1 MQKKWI
7 YTLLLV
13 LCAGTSALVYA
24 QRKSAKK
31 TTVVNQQS
39 KEDLE
44 AQRITIL
51 AEIKQT
57 QEQLKT
63 LQKDKNATLQQ
74 LAALQN
80 KLQARQALI
89 NNINNEIGRL
99 QNDIEDAT
107 NDVDNLKMSLN
118 DLKKHY
124 AELIRYSYKQ
134 RTSQDM
140 VMFIFSSKTFYE
152 ASRRYKYVKQYRDYR
167 KQQAEKILAT
177 SRNINNKIL
186 TLEEQ
191 KKQKDVFLRQQ
202 EEQKQVLALETSQK
216 NSVVVDLKG
225 KEKDLQAKVAGQRKI
240 AESLSGAIAA
250 AIRREIEI
258 ARKKAMEERKRLA
271 AEKAERERR
280 AKEEALARKRRE
292 EAERKQREE
301 EERKKTLEAI
311 ASKKNNK
318 LKTTKGGNAP
328 DAKAITSKGNI
339 KTTIDEETAKVNTD
353 KPTPRYIAKE
363 EPSTAST
370 ATVATTSFAEDMGEE
385 NRQLSANFESNRGVL
400 SAPASGYI
408 CEHFGKNKHPV
419 YSVVTEN
426 YGIDIRTSR
435 GAQVRTVFGGE
446 VISVFYLAGAG
457 VNIMV
462 NHGSYFTVY
471 SKIEK
476 ATVSKGQK
484 VTARQNIG
492 TVMADADGNSQVHF
506 EIWKVGANGAP
517 QKINP
522 EQWIRM

>member
-1 MQKKWI
+1 MLKKWI
-7 YTLLLV
+7 WVLLLV
-13 LCAGTSALVYA
+13 LCASTTALIYA
-24 QRKSAKK
+24 QRKSTKK
-31 TTVVNQQS
+31 NTVVNQQS

-44 AQRITIL
+44 AQRATIL

-57 QEQLKT
+57 QEQLKS

-74 LAALQN
+74 LSALQN

-99 QNDIEDAT
+99 QNDIEDAS
-107 NDVDNLKMSLN
+107 NDVDNLKVSLA

-186 TLEEQ
+186 SLEEQ
-191 KKQKDVFLRQQ
+191 KKQKDVFLKQQ
-202 EEQKQVLALETSQK
+202 EEQKQVLALETAQK
-216 NSVVVDLKG
+216 NNVVLDLKG
-225 KEKDLQAKVAGQRKI
+225 KEQELQAKVSAQRKV
-240 AESLSGAIAA
+240 AESLSNAIAA
-250 AIRREIEI
+250 AIRREIEL
-258 ARKKAMEERKRLA
+258 ARRKAEEERKRLA
-271 AEKAERERR
+271 AEKAERDRR
-280 AKEEALARKRRE
+280 AKEESLARKRKE

-318 LKTTKGGNAP
+318 LKPTKGGNAP
-328 DAKAITSKGNI
+328 DAKAIASKGNI
-339 KTTIDEETAKVNTD
+339 KTNIDADLPKPSND
-353 KPTPRYIAKE
+353 KPTPRYLGKTE
-363 EPSTAST
+363 TSTAS
-370 ATVATTSFAEDMGEE
+370 ATESPSSFADDMGEE
-385 NRQLSANFESNRGVL
+385 NRQLSANFESNRGIL
-400 SAPASGYI
+400 SAPAAGYI

-419 YSVVTEN
+419 YNVVTEN

-435 GAQVRTVFGGE
+435 GAPVRTVFGGE

-457 VNIMV
+457 INIMV

-476 ATVSKGQK
+476 ASVTKGQK

-522 EQWIRM
+522 EQWIRL